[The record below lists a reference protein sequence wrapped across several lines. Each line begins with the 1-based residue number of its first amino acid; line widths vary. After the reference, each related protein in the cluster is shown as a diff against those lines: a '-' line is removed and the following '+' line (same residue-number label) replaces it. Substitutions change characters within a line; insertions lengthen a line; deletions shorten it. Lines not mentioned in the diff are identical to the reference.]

1 MPDSVHAAAS
11 LPQQEEQSY
20 SSSSTDQCR
29 DSKEH
34 VREQET
40 AENGEEIGHDDYF
53 SAEVDG
59 ELVIGREDAA
69 DEGSCQL
76 ESLSAPAEADSEGAI
91 AGGSA
96 LGHDTEQKCMP
107 LICHYYWHVREA

>member
-1 MPDSVHAAAS
+1 MPDSAPAAAS
-11 LPQQEEQSY
+11 RPQQEKQSH
-20 SSSSTDQCR
+20 SSSSTDQHG
-29 DSKEH
+29 DSREH
-34 VREQET
+34 VREQDT
-40 AENGEEIGHDDYF
+40 AESGEEIGPDDYY

-76 ESLSAPAEADSEGAI
+76 ESLSASAEADSEGAV

-96 LGHDTEQKCMP
+96 PRHDTEQKGMP
-107 LICHYYWHVREA
+107 